1 MPQQAETTETAA
13 GAQPTAPTGSAES
26 SPKTFASLDPRD
38 GTVLAEY
45 PIEGER
51 EVRAAVDAA
60 RSAAQWWNALGFD
73 GRKQWLL
80 DWKKSMARDGEQLAA
95 LVAAETGKPYDD
107 ALLEVMLAIEHL
119 DWAAKNAGKV
129 LKRRKVPSGLVSAN
143 QASSVGYEPMG
154 VVGVIGPWNYP
165 VYTPIGSISYALA
178 AGNTVVFK
186 PSELTPG
193 VAVWLADKWK
203 ALIPNQPVLQVV
215 TGDGSTGSALVSAG
229 VDKIAFTGSAA
240 TGKRVMAACAE
251 TLTPLVVEAGG
262 KDAMLVDADANL
274 DEAAGFAVFGAM
286 GNAGQTCAGVERIY
300 VVDSVYDEFVR
311 LVAEKSKVLR
321 PGPRD
326 AAYGPMTM
334 AGQSDVIRS
343 HVRDALDKGG
353 SAVVGGLDSIADGYV
368 GPIVLTG
375 VPEDSTAIREETFGP
390 TVVVNKVASLD
401 EAVALANGTAFGLG
415 ASIFTKDATKA
426 MQAAGK
432 LRAGVVTIGSV
443 LGFAGVAALPFGGV
457 GDSGFGRIHGA
468 DGLREFSRVKSI
480 ARQKFAAPLNLL
492 TMQRKSRDMK
502 ISAWMLKNRH
512 GR

>member
-1 MPQQAETTETAA
+1 MPQQAETTEKPAAKSPLSTA
-13 GAQPTAPTGSAES
+13 SA
-26 SPKTFASLDPRD
+26 PKTFASLDPRS

-45 PIEGER
+45 PIMGDE
-51 EVRAAVDAA
+51 EVRAAVDKA
-60 RSAAQWWNALGFD
+60 RVASTWWKGLGFD
-73 GRKQWLL
+73 GRKRWLL
-80 DWKKSMARDGEQLAA
+80 EWKKSMARDGSQLAE
-95 LVAAETGKPYDD
+95 LIAAETGKPYDD

-129 LKRRKVPSGLVSAN
+129 LRRRKVSSGLVSAN
-143 QASSVGYEPMG
+143 QGSSVGYEPMG

-165 VYTPIGSISYALA
+165 VYTPMGSVSYALA

-193 VAVWLADKWK
+193 VAVWLADKWQ
-203 ALIPNQPVLQVV
+203 ALVPNQPVLQVV
-215 TGDGSTGSALVSAG
+215 TGDGSTGSALVKAG
-229 VDKIAFTGSAA
+229 VDKVAFTGSAA

-274 DEAAGFAVFGAM
+274 EDAAGFAVFGAM

-300 VVDSVYDEFVR
+300 VVDSAYDRFVQ
-311 LVAEKSKVLR
+311 LFTEKAKALH
-321 PGPRD
+321 PGGKD
-326 AAYGPMTM
+326 ASYGPMTM
-334 AGQSDVIRS
+334 PSQADVVRS
-343 HVRDALDKGG
+343 HVQDALDKGG
-353 SAVVGGLDSIADGYV
+353 SAVVGGLDSIKDGYV

-375 VPEDSTAIREETFGP
+375 VPENSSAVCEETFGP
-390 TVVVNKVASLD
+390 TVVINKVASLD
-401 EAVALANGTAFGLG
+401 EAVEKANGTTFGLG
-415 ASIFTKDATKA
+415 ASVFTKDSKKA
-426 MQAAGK
+426 MQIAER
-432 LRAGVVTIGSV
+432 LRTGVVTIGSV

-480 ARQKFAAPLNLL
+480 TQQKFRAPLNLL
-492 TMQRKSRDMK
+492 TMERKARDMK
-502 ISAWMLKNRH
+502 ISAWMLKSRH